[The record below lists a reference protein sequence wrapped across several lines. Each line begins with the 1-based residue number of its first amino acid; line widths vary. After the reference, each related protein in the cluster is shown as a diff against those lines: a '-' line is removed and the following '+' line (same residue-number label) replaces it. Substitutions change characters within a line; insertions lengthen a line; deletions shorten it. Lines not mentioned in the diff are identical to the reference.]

1 MSELYDEN
9 YFERGLQLGIS
20 GYTSYS
26 WMPELT
32 LKMAK
37 FLAEDL
43 NLTNKTVL
51 DFGCAKGYLVKAL
64 RIYGI
69 EAYGYDASEYAIS
82 QAPKEIGR
90 YCYCEKYT
98 TIEKVLS
105 ENKIDFV
112 IAKDVFEHLEEIVL
126 ISLLQKIKSSN
137 VDSVYIVV
145 PLSKTDDENYIIE
158 SYENDKTHI
167 LRKSAK
173 WWEATLERNLGF
185 KIIMSSMIH
194 GPVKQNWTKTYEDG
208 NLFILLK
215 RKELH
220 ENF

>member
-32 LKMAK
+32 LKMAE

-43 NLTNKTVL
+43 NLRNKTAL

-90 YCYCEKYT
+90 YCSNLRSFLRHKKIPIM
-98 TIEKVLS
+98 TITKC
-105 ENKIDFV
+105 
-112 IAKDVFEHLEEIVL
+112 L
-126 ISLLQKIKSSN
+126 ISVM
-137 VDSVYIVV
+137 VDS
-145 PLSKTDDENYIIE
+145 
-158 SYENDKTHI
+158 
-167 LRKSAK
+167 
-173 WWEATLERNLGF
+173 
-185 KIIMSSMIH
+185 SS
-194 GPVKQNWTKTYEDG
+194 GS
-208 NLFILLK
+208 
-215 RKELH
+215 
-220 ENF
+220 NFC